1 MKKALGVFLMT
12 AMAFGAFAE
21 EPVADVKIAEF
32 SGNASVEWGVDLD
45 SGTTGFKNGYEV
57 DLKLNLLNNGT
68 KSTTGDG
75 VWGELVLKTEKD
87 TYIGWENGGDSAQ
100 VGDSYI
106 SANTGMMNRGN
117 GANGL
122 NLKVYVDVAKI
133 HLGPAYIGIERDNT
147 TTGKL
152 KMDAAIRS
160 ADDDQA
166 KWLDDVGPK
175 DYSEGI
181 VAGFENDMFKVDLDI
196 RSKPYTS
203 LKNSKELTYIS
214 KIDDKDES
222 GTVTEG
228 DVIHFANGK
237 TRTVEAGDELINM
250 NVATVEN
257 YPRVFDFEANDSTYY
272 YTDNYAAALEGE
284 FKGVENLSVKAGVSY
299 NFAKNYQAQKADK
312 EKTSIGIPQHTMGYS
327 ASLGYK
333 LALDDTFFI
342 RPQVGFA
349 GTTTFGQNLAET
361 EYVTSD
367 ANMAAGLLFGWG
379 EIGQDKDAGVYYLD
393 DDMAKKVSPGV
404 GVVAY
409 IPFATTSKV
418 TPKNGDEKKPTTY
431 GDVAARIMPSLY
443 TGELI
448 PGLTAA
454 AYGDIVVPNSGK
466 NEGDKEYNNFA
477 GVEKPATPMAFAFGA
492 KYAIPVDEMTITP
505 QFGLRFANA
514 AYVEYEIKEKD
525 DPVFADMGDQA
536 NKTEASDD
544 GLRKAGNFMNM
555 KLGVD
560 VAGLIDNTT
569 LSVTWQTNNIL
580 NDESKETKNPA
591 KLGTLNFKAKIAL

>member
-45 SGTTGFKNGYEV
+45 SGTTGFQNGYEV

-106 SANTGMMNRGN
+106 SANTGMMNRKN
-117 GANGL
+117 GANGM

-133 HLGPAYIGIERDNT
+133 HIGPAYIGIERDNT

-166 KWLDDVGPK
+166 KWLDDVGPAG
-175 DYSEGI
+175 YSEGI
-181 VAGFENDMFKVDLDI
+181 VLGFENDVTKVDFDV
-196 RSKPYTS
+196 RSK
-203 LKNSKELTYIS
+203 K
-214 KIDDKDES
+214 
-222 GTVTEG
+222 
-228 DVIHFANGK
+228 
-237 TRTVEAGDELINM
+237 AGDYRY
-250 NVATVEN
+250 T
-257 YPRVFDFEANDSTYY
+257 ND
-272 YTDNYAAALEGE
+272 YALALEGE
-284 FKGVENLSVKAGVSY
+284 LKGAGVGVDGLSVKAGVSY
-299 NFAKNYQAQKADK
+299 DVSKKIYTHAGANNVYSSEKIEKND
-312 EKTSIGIPQHTMGYS
+312 HTLGYS
-327 ASLGYK
+327 ASAGYK

-342 RPQVGFA
+342 RPQVGFT
-349 GTTTFGQNLAET
+349 GQTTFANNEDAKTKTTDTKNLA
-361 EYVTSD
+361 V
-367 ANMAAGLLFGWG
+367 AAGLLFGWG

-393 DDMAKKVSPGV
+393 DDMAKKVTPGV

-409 IPFATTSKV
+409 IPLPNKSTQDVDGNKSS
-418 TPKNGDEKKPTTY
+418 EKRY
-431 GDVAARIMPSLY
+431 AEFARIMPSFY

-454 AYGDIVVPNSGK
+454 AYADIAVTKLAKNVTDSKDQVFYKAEEGK
-466 NEGDKEYNNFA
+466 L
-477 GVEKPATPMAFAFGA
+477 PMAFALGA
-492 KYAIPVDEMTITP
+492 KYAIGVDEMTITP
-505 QFGLRFANA
+505 QFGLRFANS
-514 AYVEYEIKEKD
+514 AYVSYMEKGALEAEKG
-525 DPVFADMGDQA
+525 DPVFGEMGVQKGADA
-536 NKTEASDD
+536 DD
-544 GLRKAGNFMNM
+544 AKYGLNYHGNFMNL

-560 VAGLIDNTT
+560 VAGLVDNTT
-569 LSVTWQTNNIL
+569 LSVTWQTANIL
-580 NDESKETKNPA
+580 NAIDYADKTHGP

>member
-45 SGTTGFKNGYEV
+45 SGTTGFQNGYEV

-106 SANTGMMNRGN
+106 SANTGMMNRKN
-117 GANGL
+117 GANGM

-133 HLGPAYIGIERDNT
+133 HIGPAYIGIERDNT

-160 ADDDQA
+160 ADDDKA
-166 KWLDDVGPK
+166 VWLNNVGP
-175 DYSEGI
+175 DGYSEGI
-181 VAGFENDMFKVDLDI
+181 VLGFENDVTKVDFDV
-196 RSKPYTS
+196 RSK
-203 LKNSKELTYIS
+203 K
-214 KIDDKDES
+214 
-222 GTVTEG
+222 
-228 DVIHFANGK
+228 
-237 TRTVEAGDELINM
+237 AGDYCY
-250 NVATVEN
+250 T
-257 YPRVFDFEANDSTYY
+257 ND
-272 YTDNYAAALEGE
+272 YALALEGE
-284 FKGVENLSVKAGVSY
+284 LKGAGVGVDGLSVKAGVSY
-299 NFAKNYQAQKADK
+299 DVSKKIYGHTEVADK
-312 EKTSIGIPQHTMGYS
+312 VYSSEKTDKNAHTLGYS
-327 ASLGYK
+327 ASVGYK

-342 RPQVGFA
+342 RPQVGFT
-349 GTTTFGQNLAET
+349 GQTTFTNTEATKTKETDTENLA
-361 EYVTSD
+361 V
-367 ANMAAGLLFGWG
+367 AAGLLFGWG

-393 DDMAKKVSPGV
+393 DDMAKKVTPGV

-409 IPFATTSKV
+409 IPLPSKSTKDVDGTKTSSK
-418 TPKNGDEKKPTTY
+418 TY
-431 GDVAARIMPSLY
+431 KEFARIMPSFY

-454 AYGDIVVPNSGK
+454 AYADIAVTKTGK
-466 NEGDKEYNNFA
+466 NTDTVTYKGEEGK
-477 GVEKPATPMAFAFGA
+477 VPAAFAFGA
-492 KYAIPVDEMTITP
+492 KYAIGVDEMTITP
-505 QFGLRFANA
+505 QLGVRFANA
-514 AYVEYEIKEKD
+514 AYVSYGIEEKGD
-525 DPVFADMGDQA
+525 KAEDHVFNDMGVQKPA
-536 NKTEASDD
+536 NADD
-544 GLRKAGNFMNM
+544 AKYGLMYHGNFMNL

-569 LSVTWQTNNIL
+569 LSVTWQTANIL
-580 NDESKETKNPA
+580 NAFDYADKTHGP

>member
-32 SGNASVEWGVDLD
+32 SGNASVEWVVDLD
-45 SGTTGFKNGYEV
+45 SGTTGFENGYEV

-106 SANTGMMNRGN
+106 SANTGMMNREN
-117 GANGL
+117 GANGANGM

-133 HLGPAYIGIERDNT
+133 HIGPAYIGIERDNT

-160 ADDDQA
+160 ADDDKA
-166 KWLDDVGPK
+166 IWLNNVGP
-175 DYSEGI
+175 DGYLEGI
-181 VAGFENDMFKVDLDI
+181 VLGFENDVTKVDFDV
-196 RSKPYTS
+196 RSK
-203 LKNSKELTYIS
+203 K
-214 KIDDKDES
+214 
-222 GTVTEG
+222 
-228 DVIHFANGK
+228 
-237 TRTVEAGDELINM
+237 AGDYRY
-250 NVATVEN
+250 T
-257 YPRVFDFEANDSTYY
+257 ND
-272 YTDNYAAALEGE
+272 YALALEGE
-284 FKGVENLSVKAGVSY
+284 LKGAGVGVDGLSVKAGVSY
-299 NFAKNYQAQKADK
+299 DVSKKTYGHTEVAEKVYSS
-312 EKTSIGIPQHTMGYS
+312 EKTDKNAHTLGYS
-327 ASLGYK
+327 ASVGYK

-342 RPQVGFA
+342 RPQVGFT
-349 GTTTFGQNLAET
+349 GQTTFANNEDAKTKTTDTKNLA
-361 EYVTSD
+361 V
-367 ANMAAGLLFGWG
+367 AAGLLFGWG

-393 DDMAKKVSPGV
+393 DDMAKKVTPGV

-409 IPFATTSKV
+409 IPLPNKSTQDVDGNKSS
-418 TPKNGDEKKPTTY
+418 EKRY
-431 GDVAARIMPSLY
+431 AEFARIMPSFY

-454 AYGDIVVPNSGK
+454 AYADIAVTKLAKNVTDSKDQVFYKAEEGK
-466 NEGDKEYNNFA
+466 L
-477 GVEKPATPMAFAFGA
+477 PMAFALGA
-492 KYAIPVDEMTITP
+492 KYAIGVDEMTITP
-505 QFGLRFANA
+505 QFGLRFANS
-514 AYVEYEIKEKD
+514 AYVSYMEKGD
-525 DPVFADMGDQA
+525 LEAEKGDPVFGEMGVQKGADA
-536 NKTEASDD
+536 DD
-544 GLRKAGNFMNM
+544 AKYGLNYHGNFMNL

-560 VAGLIDNTT
+560 VAGLVDNTT
-569 LSVTWQTNNIL
+569 LSVTWQTANIL
-580 NDESKETKNPA
+580 NAKDYADKTHGP